1 MKLTQF
7 NTRIFVQELS
17 DLSDMIGRVSHQA
30 ETWLDGQEKRD
41 KGYGVDQYRMQSIR
55 ISLEDRLNELREK
68 LALVYDF
75 QGDRG
80 MADFAPAGF
89 NNGNE
94 EVEEEEEGDC
104 WVDIIAPKKE
114 EKMMSTALMKYDPII

>member
-1 MKLTQF
+1 
-7 NTRIFVQELS
+7 
-17 DLSDMIGRVSHQA
+17 MIGRVSHQA

-114 EKMMSTALMKYDPII
+114 EKMMSTALMKYDPIIANLHLALSAH